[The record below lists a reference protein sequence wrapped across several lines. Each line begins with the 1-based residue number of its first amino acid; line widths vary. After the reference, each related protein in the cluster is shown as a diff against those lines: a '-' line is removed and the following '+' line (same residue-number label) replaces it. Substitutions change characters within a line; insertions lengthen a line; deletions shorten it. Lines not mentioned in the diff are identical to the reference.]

1 MMKVMKIVSFKLSIV
16 FRMLVEVSRITPNLT
31 SEGRLSWISGQS
43 LVNLFG
49 DIHRVGSR
57 LLLDND
63 HTAFLA
69 VIVSLLGTLF
79 DAVLDAGNVAEV
91 NGLVIL
97 MADHKIVHLVR
108 IRKLTLYAE
117 RIGIRT
123 DIHATARRVPV
134 LLCDDGRDSFD

>member
-1 MMKVMKIVSFKLSIV
+1 M
-16 FRMLVEVSRITPNLT
+16 
-31 SEGRLSWISGQS
+31 
-43 LVNLFG
+43 NLFG

-108 IRKLTLYAE
+108 IRVRGAHRHSNRYPRYRPACS
-117 RIGIRT
+117 GF
-123 DIHATARRVPV
+123 PV
-134 LLCDDGRDSFD
+134 R